1 MAKVGLNFGEKMQIV
16 DKSYRVL
23 NDGLDIQALLGE
35 TTFGR
40 VEGADIIYDEVREQ
54 GTVSNVN
61 TGEIRGVVVGVRL
74 SAQKGT
80 HFVTI
85 TDMLPTEIEDLG
97 LQFRDPVELEDV
109 VVTYSGFNYED
120 NFKLFASRIKKA
132 GGQKLQHQPKP
143 EQQQQKDHN

>member
-1 MAKVGLNFGEKMQIV
+1 MAKVGLDFGEKVQIA

-40 VEGADIIYDEVREQ
+40 IEGADIIYEEVRDQ
-54 GTVSNVN
+54 RTVTNVN

-85 TDMLPTEIEDLG
+85 VDMLPSEIEDLG
-97 LQFRDPVELEDV
+97 LQFRDPVELEGL
-109 VVTYSGFNYED
+109 VVTYSGFNRED
-120 NFKLFASRIKKA
+120 NYKLFASRIKKV
-132 GGQKLQHQPKP
+132 GGQKPQHQPKP